1 MLPQHG
7 TLAPM
12 SLEISLRYV
21 DAKTVVVT
29 LVGALTLGTGLKTA
43 DQQIQTAI
51 EQGASRMAIDMSGVP
66 YSDSAGL
73 GVLIH
78 TFGLTRKNQG
88 ALRLAAASERMV
100 SMLTLTRMDTLLPL
114 DPTVEAS
121 LAALG

>member
-1 MLPQHG
+1 M
-7 TLAPM
+7 
-12 SLEISLRYV
+12 RYI
-21 DAKTVVVT
+21 DAATAVVT

-51 EQGASRMAIDMSGVP
+51 EKGVSKLAIDMSGVP

-78 TFGLTRKNQG
+78 TFGLTRLKNG
-88 ALRLAAASERMV
+88 ALRLSGASERML
-100 SMLTLTRMDTLLPL
+100 SMLNLTRMDTLLPI

-121 LAALG
+121 LAAMR

>member
-1 MLPQHG
+1 M
-7 TLAPM
+7 A
-12 SLEISLRYV
+12 LEISLRYI

-51 EQGASRMAIDMSGVP
+51 EQGASNMAIDMSGVP

-78 TFGLTRKNQG
+78 TFGLARQKQG
-88 ALRLAAASERMV
+88 ALRLAAVSDRMV

-114 DPTVEAS
+114 DPSVEAS
-121 LAALG
+121 LAALR